1 MPIDQAKLAKLQK
14 QSNNKVGGVRRKAQK
29 ASQKS
34 TADDATLQATL
45 QKFNV
50 QTLDGVEEANFFR
63 DDGKVLHFNRVGV
76 QSGNQHN
83 VHGFYGIPQ
92 EKNITEL
99 IPNIIPQLGAENLDI
114 LSKLAAQ
121 LQQQQKEQGHE
132 HGHSHADGE
141 DEIPDLVEGENFDQ
155 VE

>member
-1 MPIDQAKLAKLQK
+1 MPIDQEKLAKLQK
-14 QSNNKVGGVRRKAQK
+14 QSNNKVGGIRRKAKKPAQK
-29 ASQKS
+29 PS
-34 TADDATLQATL
+34 ADDSKLQATL
-45 QKFNV
+45 QKLNV
-50 QTLDGVEEANFFR
+50 QTLDNVEEANFFR

-76 QSGNQHN
+76 QSANQHN

-92 EKNITEL
+92 EKEITEL

-121 LQQQQKEQGHE
+121 LQQQKGAGAEGQAAAG
-132 HGHSHADGE
+132 D
-141 DEIPDLVEGENFDQ
+141 DEIPDLVEGENFESQ